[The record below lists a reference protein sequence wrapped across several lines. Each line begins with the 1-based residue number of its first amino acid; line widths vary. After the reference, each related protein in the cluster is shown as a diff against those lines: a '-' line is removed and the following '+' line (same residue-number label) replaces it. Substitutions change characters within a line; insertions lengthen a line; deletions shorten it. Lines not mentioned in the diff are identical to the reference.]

1 MHAVSQRKMLFSVVR
16 GTNFTMLLSQ
26 HLSYTC
32 DHIVEKGSSLH
43 TVKMVSVEHNTI
55 SSTKGLEFVV
65 WLHRKHYYSSYEPWR
80 ERGFGTKTRDLSVVW
95 HKKAP
100 VPVQLKVTNLF
111 PSSNPLIFSSKVSP
125 INTNIFENKIWR
137 KLRTPPPKIRPNT
150 RYCVECWPGEV
161 GPSPVYLH
169 TKSWRAT
176 KKKAD
181 ARKFLFPARIQPTT
195 SSIQSTKSKTN
206 SVTLRHRRE
215 RESWL
220 FGTRFPEVTGTFG
233 KIMQKSTHWWLF
245 KLVDFVWIVCTAFC
259 RLFIHRQL
267 EGRPTSWL
275 SLAKV
280 DLHFGAQ
287 HFHLAFFRVNHLC
300 GLNKHV
306 VTN

>member
-16 GTNFTMLLSQ
+16 GTNFTTLLSQ

-176 KKKAD
+176 KKKQMPESFSFQPESNQQHPPFNQPNQKQTAWHSGTGAKGKAD
-181 ARKFLFPARIQPTT
+181 FLEHGFQR
-195 SSIQSTKSKTN
+195 S
-206 SVTLRHRRE
+206 LGH
-215 RESWL
+215 L
-220 FGTRFPEVTGTFG
+220 G
-233 KIMQKSTHWWLF
+233 K
-245 KLVDFVWIVCTAFC
+245 
-259 RLFIHRQL
+259 
-267 EGRPTSWL
+267 
-275 SLAKV
+275 
-280 DLHFGAQ
+280 
-287 HFHLAFFRVNHLC
+287 
-300 GLNKHV
+300 
-306 VTN
+306 